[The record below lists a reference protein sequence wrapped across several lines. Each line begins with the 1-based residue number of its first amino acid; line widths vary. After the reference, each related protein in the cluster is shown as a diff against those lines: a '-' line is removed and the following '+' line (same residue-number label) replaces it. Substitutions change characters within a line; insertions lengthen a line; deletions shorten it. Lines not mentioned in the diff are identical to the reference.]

1 MPIYRCRWPNGDFSF
16 VSAADRE
23 VAVEALDE
31 VDNAEGCPLS
41 VVRDFM
47 AHFRLAE
54 DGTFEFEGFGEA
66 TEEALWQAYP
76 VLDQTVNQIL
86 KDDPSFELH
95 GSSTPEQ
102 EQRIRDAVKKEQERV
117 KPRRVEQPQTQLGQ
131 DIKRAMDA
139 PTSMIDREIRKK
151 SAERLKNF
159 KGEGKPN

>member
-1 MPIYRCRWPNGDFSF
+1 
-16 VSAADRE
+16 
-23 VAVEALDE
+23 
-31 VDNAEGCPLS
+31 
-41 VVRDFM
+41 M

-66 TEEALWQAYP
+66 TEETLWQAYP
-76 VLDQTVNQIL
+76 MLDQTVNQIL
-86 KDDPSFELH
+86 KDDPGFELH

-117 KPRRVEQPQTQLGQ
+117 KPRRVKQPETLLGQ

-151 SAERLKNF
+151 TAERLKNF